1 MDFTLYWFMFP
12 VAMMVCTTAML
23 SGIGGAALFMPIFL
37 LIFPL
42 LGPEYVLADPTAAIA
57 VALFTEAFGFSSGF
71 IGYQRRKLI
80 DFGLAKSFL
89 YWAVPL
95 AILGALIVH
104 WIADFLIKLLY
115 GLLMVAMAVIFLVT
129 HHHLDAPKT
138 NADGRPLRSLT
149 DSSGKTYEYHMYHA
163 RHGQTGLG
171 GFLTGMLSAGIGE
184 VVMPQLVKRGKVPI
198 PVAAGTSILV
208 VILTVF
214 SASFTHIATLIQEG
228 GVNAVPWNIL
238 CYTIPGVLIGGQIG
252 TRMQGK
258 IEHDT
263 MERAIGIVFMLIGF
277 AMLATVL
284 IGFLR

>member
-37 LIFPL
+37 LVFPL
-42 LGPEYVLADPTAAIA
+42 LGSGYALVDPTAAIA

-71 IGYQRRKLI
+71 IGYRRRGLI

-104 WIADFLIKLLY
+104 WIPDFMIRLLY
-115 GLLMVAMAVIFLVT
+115 GMLMVVMAGIFLIT
-129 HHHLDAPKT
+129 HHHLQESEMIT
-138 NADGRPLRSLT
+138 NGHLFRSLT
-149 DSSGKTYEYHMYHA
+149 DSHGKTYQYPMYQA
-163 RHGQTGLG
+163 KRGQTGLG

-208 VILTVF
+208 VIITVF
-214 SASFTHIATLIQEG
+214 SASFTHIATLVQQG
-228 GVNAVPWNIL
+228 GINAVPWNIL

-252 TRMQGK
+252 SRMQGK
-258 IEHDT
+258 IAPDT
-263 MERAIGIVFMLIGF
+263 MERAIGSVFLLIGV
-277 AMLATVL
+277 AMLGTVL
-284 IGFLR
+284 LNVL